1 MKYEEPKIE
10 LIELKLRD
18 VMEDSNDGLINWG
31 EGDGESGEFGD
42 L

>member
-10 LIELKLRD
+10 LIELKMRD
-18 VMEDSNDGLINWG
+18 IILDSNEGLIYFE
-31 EGDGESGEFGD
+31 EGDGESGEFNK